1 MTNFRNHALTP
12 DMKIFVT
19 LRYLATGS
27 ILQVTADFN
36 GIDKSTASRVIRQ
49 VTRTI
54 ARLSNSYIKLPE
66 IQEETYH
73 TRQGFFNISKFP
85 KCIGA
90 LDCTHIRIQSPGGPQ
105 AENFRNRKGFFS
117 FNVQAVCDAELK
129 INNIVCRWPGSA
141 HDSNIFRNCNL
152 RAKFENGDYADSVLV
167 GDSGYGIKTYL
178 ITPLGNPHTPAEH
191 LFNESQIR
199 TRNSIERCFGVWKRR
214 FPILALGIR
223 LRVEKVESI
232 VVASAVLHNIACIM
246 RDAEPQVND
255 EIEAAINFVDNVND
269 VHLNQNGGVN
279 NSVRYALI
287 HNYFANLL

>member
-1 MTNFRNHALTP
+1 
-12 DMKIFVT
+12 MKVFVT
-19 LRYLATGS
+19 LRYLSTGS

-36 GIDKSTASRVIRQ
+36 GIDKSTASRVVRQ
-49 VTRTI
+49 VTRAI
-54 ARLSNSYIKLPE
+54 ARLSHTYIQFPE
-66 IQEETYH
+66 TQEDIDY

-90 LDCTHIRIQSPGGPQ
+90 LDCTHVRIHSPGGPH

-129 INNIVCRWPGSA
+129 INNIVCRWPGAA
-141 HDSNIFRNCNL
+141 HDANIFRNCNL
-152 RAKFENGDYADSVLV
+152 RAKFENGDYADSLLV

-178 ITPLGNPHTPAEH
+178 ITPLGHPDNPAEQ

-199 TRNSIERCFGVWKRR
+199 TRNPIERCFGVWKRR

-223 LRVEKVESI
+223 LQVEKVESV

-246 RDAEPQVND
+246 KDAALPVNG
-255 EIEAAINFVDNVND
+255 EIEAAINFVNNVN
-269 VHLNQNGGVN
+269 NINIRQNGGVN